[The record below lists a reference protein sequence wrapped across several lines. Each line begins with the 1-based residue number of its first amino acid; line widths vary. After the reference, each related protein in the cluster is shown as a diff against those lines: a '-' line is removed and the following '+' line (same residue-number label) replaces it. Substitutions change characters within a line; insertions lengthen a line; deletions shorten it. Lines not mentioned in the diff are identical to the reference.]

1 MRELVKLVNYD
12 DFKGFLLLCIKL
24 LTACNLFNKLLN
36 DDSIVIVSFR
46 RGHLQV
52 VDGAEDHAAT
62 GRTRGGAYLV
72 LFLLA
77 FNLVD
82 CIRVV

>member
-1 MRELVKLVNYD
+1 MRQLVKLVNYD
-12 DFKGFLLLCIKL
+12 DLEGFLLLCIKL
-24 LTACNLFNKLLN
+24 LTACDLFDELLN

-52 VDGAEDHAAT
+52 VDGAEDHTAT

-72 LFLLA
+72 LFLLT